1 MRFLVTFAA
10 LFCLVAADYAVAKER
25 VVPSGN
31 RYARQPSIPSA
42 SKTRTVAKK
51 STFERKYERVKRLLE
66 RDRSLQSRILRV
78 SKAYK
83 IDPIHI
89 VGALVGEHTFNVDVY
104 DTFQTYLV
112 KAAAYAS
119 DSFRFEY
126 DGEKVTDFVTRD
138 QFKVCED
145 KKGSYDIWACREA
158 VWDKSFKGK
167 KVDGKRFPKNRFSA
181 VFFQPF
187 YAGQT
192 FGLGQLNPL
201 TALKLTDKV
210 NKVSRHRKL
219 KASNAR
225 EVYRAIMD
233 PNTTISYMAAAIAT
247 SIEAYKKYARI
258 DISKNPGI
266 TATLYNLGK
275 PDVRARAHRRSGRY
289 NPRENYYGWFVNSK
303 EKELRAIVD
312 KWG

>member
-1 MRFLVTFAA
+1 MRVLVIFAA
-10 LFCLVAADYAVAKER
+10 LMSLVAVDYAAAAER

-31 RYARQPSIPSA
+31 RSARQPAIPKA

-51 STFERKYERVKRLLE
+51 STFERKYERVKQLLE
-66 RDRSLQSRILRV
+66 RDRNLQSRILRV
-78 SKAYK
+78 SRAYK
-83 IDPIHI
+83 IDPMHI

-112 KAAAYAS
+112 KAAAYAG
-119 DSFRFEY
+119 DSFQFEY
-126 DGEKVTDFVTRD
+126 DGEKVTDFVTRA
-138 QFKVCED
+138 QFSICDD
-145 KKGSYDIWACREA
+145 KTGSYAIWSCREA
-158 VWDKSFKGK
+158 VWDKEFKGK
-167 KVDGKRFPKNRFSA
+167 KVDGQRFPKNRFSA

-210 NKVSRHRKL
+210 NRVSRHRKL
-219 KASNAR
+219 NADNAR

-247 SIEAYKKYARI
+247 SIDAYKKHARI

-266 TATLYNLGK
+266 TATLYNLGN
-275 PDVRARAHRRSGRY
+275 PEARARAHRRSGRY
-289 NPRENYYGWFVNSK
+289 NPRENYYGWFVNDN
-303 EKELRAIVD
+303 EKELRAIID
-312 KWG
+312 KW